1 MTSQRHFETDPRR
14 ESVLAAAQEIDGFA
28 RRYAMTTEEA
38 WSFIRVYNND
48 RAAAERAADQLQ
60 AR

>member
-1 MTSQRHFETDPRR
+1 MTSMRHFETDPCR
-14 ESVLAAAQEIDGFA
+14 ESVLVAAHEVDGFA

-38 WSFIRVYNND
+38 WSFISVYNND
-48 RAAAERAADQLQ
+48 RAAAERAAEQLK